1 MYKIFII
8 EDDAVIAG
16 AMETYLK
23 NWDYNV
29 KCAKDFKD
37 IMPEFNQFEPEIV
50 LIDISLPF
58 MNGYHWCKCIRE
70 ISKVPIIFISS
81 TSDDMNIVMAM
92 DIGADDF
99 ISKPF
104 NLNVLSAKIGAIIR
118 RTYSFGST
126 PNIINYKNLEI
137 NLSNST
143 LIYEGTEICLT
154 KNDFKILQILVEN
167 NGKIVSRDDIMIHL
181 WNSER
186 FIDDNTL
193 TVNIARLRKKLA
205 EIGLD
210 DFIVTKKNMG
220 YMV

>member
-29 KCAKDFKD
+29 KCAKEFKD
-37 IMPEFNQFEPEIV
+37 IMPEFNEFEPEIV

-58 MNGYHWCKCIRE
+58 MNGYHWCKCIRKT
-70 ISKVPIIFISS
+70 SKVPIIFISS